1 MRSALRVPAV
11 VVIIVV
17 VVFSLS
23 CGQDQQLVSI
33 TVTPDKVNFQ
43 GIGAQSQMTAL
54 GSFIHPP
61 ATKDITNWVTWST
74 DVPTEVT
81 VSPTGLVTAINT
93 CGSGQVIA
101 SVYSKP
107 SNPSAGSVI
116 RATADVAIL
125 LNGSSN
131 CSQLANLTVTI
142 GGGIGGTVTSS
153 PAGIACPG
161 VCSANFTLGTTVTL
175 TAVGSGAATFST
187 WSGCDSMS
195 GNICVVT
202 TNAARNVTANFV

>member
-1 MRSALRVPAV
+1 MRSVLRVPAV
-11 VVIIVV
+11 IAIAAA

-23 CGQDQQLVSI
+23 CGQDQRLVSI
-33 TVTPDKVNFQ
+33 TVTPDKVDFQ

-61 ATKDITNWVTWST
+61 ATKDITSSVTWTT

-101 SVYSKP
+101 SAYSDP
-107 SNPSAGSVI
+107 SNPGAGSVI
-116 RATADVAIL
+116 RATADIAIL
-125 LNGSSN
+125 LNGSTN

-142 GGGIGGTVTSS
+142 GGGVGGSVTSS
-153 PAGIACPG
+153 PAGITCPG
-161 VCSANFTLGTTVTL
+161 VCSANFVVGTTVTL
-175 TAVGSGAATFST
+175 TAVGTGGGTFSQ
-187 WSGCDSMS
+187 WQGCDSS
-195 GNICVVT
+195 TANVCTVT
-202 TNAARNVTANFV
+202 TNSARNVTAEFI